1 MTLGELI
8 DRYRPHLDDETVGAR
23 RSWEGAYRYTLKHY
37 PPNTPLDE
45 FDLEVLAVRMS
56 EGGTPTTTS

>member
-1 MTLGELI
+1 MTK
-8 DRYRPHLDDETVGAR
+8 TVGVR
-23 RSWEGAYRYTLKHY
+23 RSWEEAFRYTLKQR
-37 PPNTPLDE
+37 PPNTPLDK